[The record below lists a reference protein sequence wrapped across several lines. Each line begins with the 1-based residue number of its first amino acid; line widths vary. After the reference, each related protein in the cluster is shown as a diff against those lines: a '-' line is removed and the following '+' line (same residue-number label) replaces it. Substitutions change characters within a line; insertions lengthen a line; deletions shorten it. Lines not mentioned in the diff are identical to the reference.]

1 MSIPKSFI
9 DQVLDQ
15 TDIVDVVGRRVQ
27 LNKKGSNYWGVCPFH
42 DDHKPSMAVNQDKQ
56 FYYCFVCQAS
66 GNSINFLRDY
76 ENLDFTDAVETLA
89 SSLGLEIPYE
99 KTEIQDENDY
109 SILDEAVKVF
119 EAKLKEKIMEWEPN
133 RIIIGKPLN
142 MDGTRSDFMEKVERF
157 AKKLRSIIDVEI
169 EFFDERL
176 TSFEARQLDEDSEMI
191 DDVAAKIILDS
202 WLNNEHS

>member
-1 MSIPKSFI
+1 MVVIAIDYGEKKIGLAVGNTKTMTSSPISI
-9 DQVLDQ
+9 V
-15 TDIVDVVGRRVQ
+15 
-27 LNKKGSNYWGVCPFH
+27 KK
-42 DDHKPSMAVNQDKQ
+42 A
-56 FYYCFVCQAS
+56 
-66 GNSINFLRDY
+66 
-76 ENLDFTDAVETLA
+76 
-89 SSLGLEIPYE
+89 
-99 KTEIQDENDY
+99 KTGFNWDE
-109 SILDEAVKVF
+109 
-119 EAKLKEKIMEWEPN
+119 LKEKIMEWEPN

-157 AKKLRSIIDVEI
+157 AKKLRSRIDIEI

>member
-1 MSIPKSFI
+1 MTIISFSPFTKVSEEFRLSTSCTFSPPNSSKISWYSSPISII
-9 DQVLDQ
+9 
-15 TDIVDVVGRRVQ
+15 
-27 LNKKGSNYWGVCPFH
+27 KK
-42 DDHKPSMAVNQDKQ
+42 A
-56 FYYCFVCQAS
+56 
-66 GNSINFLRDY
+66 
-76 ENLDFTDAVETLA
+76 
-89 SSLGLEIPYE
+89 
-99 KTEIQDENDY
+99 KTGFNWDE
-109 SILDEAVKVF
+109 
-119 EAKLKEKIMEWEPN
+119 LKEKIMEWEPN